1 MFNMIKE
8 LENTKLIRELNYLR
22 SEYDYKH
29 NLIQSFNIEFF
40 KWIES
45 ILSINS
51 ELKEIYESNRNSK
64 INQEKIDT
72 NLQENRE
79 LEKDVEFDSK
89 IKDVYRK
96 IVKITHPDK
105 VKSDALHLLYN
116 EANLALEEGSSIDIL
131 LICDRLGLS
140 YEISDGDRE
149 NLKKEISDIKNKIQ
163 YLESSFVYQW
173 YLQEDENIKN
183 KIALNYIKNSIF

>member
-1 MFNMIKE
+1 MIKE